1 MEVLVAGTVY
11 ETKMIGF
18 DFVFRF
24 GWVDVPQESSMRA
37 RTLLMMPDAP
47 ASIGISPSRKKVNG
61 FGRIGRWVGSR
72 AGWGL
77 YANNSGAI
85 TARER

>member
-1 MEVLVAGTVY
+1 
-11 ETKMIGF
+11 MIGF

-37 RTLLMMPDAP
+37 RALLMMPVMP
-47 ASIGISPSRKKVNG
+47 QPVSGSHHRKQKVNG
-61 FGRIGRWVGSR
+61 FGRIGRQVGR
-72 AGWGL
+72 QAGWGL